1 MKRPYRHSPDT
12 DRLRSSVWHA
22 LLLAYIL
29 VAAAPTIVDLIEKS
43 MTQFRGV
50 LF

>member
-1 MKRPYRHSPDT
+1 MKRLYRQSLDA
-12 DRLRSSVWHA
+12 DRLRSAVWHA

-43 MTQFRGV
+43 MTQFRGA